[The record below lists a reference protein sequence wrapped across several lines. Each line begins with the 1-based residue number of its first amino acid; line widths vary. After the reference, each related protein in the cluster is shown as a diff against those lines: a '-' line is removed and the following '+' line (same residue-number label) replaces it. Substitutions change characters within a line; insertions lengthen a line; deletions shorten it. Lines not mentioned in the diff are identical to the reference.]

1 MQRPAD
7 HTRKQ
12 GHVRKAGINH
22 SAFHIRHVS
31 LRNANSLGDVSLCQA
46 SREAGLFK
54 IMGKNHQFYRFV
66 FVRHPAF
73 A

>member
-7 HTRKQ
+7 HARKQ
-12 GHVRKAGINH
+12 GHMRQAGIDCG
-22 SAFHIRHVS
+22 SFHIGHVS

-46 SREAGLFK
+46 SREASLFE
-54 IMGKNHQFYRFV
+54 IMGKNHQLHRFV

>member
-12 GHVRKAGINH
+12 GHVRQAGINH
-22 SAFHIRHVS
+22 SPLHVRHVS
-31 LRNANSLGDVSLCQA
+31 LRNANSLSNVSLCQA
-46 SREAGLFK
+46 SREASLFK
-54 IMGKNHQFYRFV
+54 IMGENHQFYGFV